1 MDGAKIRQD
10 MERVGRIQQGL
21 MKVRA
26 GLGMMRL
33 NYPWFKVR
41 NGNGIGSF

>member
-21 MKVRA
+21 MNRA
-26 GLGMMRL
+26 GIGLLRL
-33 NYPWFKVR
+33 NYTWFKVR